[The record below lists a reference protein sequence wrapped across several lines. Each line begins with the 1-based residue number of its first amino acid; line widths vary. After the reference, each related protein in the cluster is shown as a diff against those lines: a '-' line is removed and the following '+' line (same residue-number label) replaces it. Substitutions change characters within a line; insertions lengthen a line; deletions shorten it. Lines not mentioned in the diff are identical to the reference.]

1 MFNFR
6 EANVPIGST
15 IEFSIDR
22 SIKATVA
29 DETHI
34 LLDGVKMS
42 VSGATLEIFRQIGK
56 EKKSA
61 QGTLYWFYNGVS
73 LAEHSR
79 RGSSESA
86 L

>member
-1 MFNFR
+1 MFNFSK
-6 EANVPIGST
+6 ANVPIGST
-15 IEFSIDR
+15 IEFSNDR

-42 VSGATLEIFRQIGK
+42 VSGATLKIFRQTGK
-56 EKKSA
+56 EKRSI
-61 QGTLYWFYNGVS
+61 QGTLYWLYNGVS

-79 RGSSESA
+79 RGTT
-86 L
+86 